1 MSAASN
7 AEAHA
12 KKVLLKQETNEKLD
26 ELARA
31 VAELA
36 RAVRQI
42 KSAVS

>member
-1 MSAASN
+1 MTAASN
-7 AEAHA
+7 AETHA
-12 KKVLLKQETNEKLD
+12 MRVLLKQETNEKID